1 MLKLAMVNGMEMTG
15 RVIWIGKVRQ
25 LSAQAKDTEGALI
38 GIVYENLPDILKKQ
52 THEGGV

>member
-1 MLKLAMVNGMEMTG
+1 MVNGMEMTG

-38 GIVYENLPDILKKQ
+38 GVVYENLPDILKKQ